1 MIFMK
6 RIIMGLI
13 VLMMANPVYAASK
26 PGFFESLL
34 KGLKS
39 KVGSKLESKNRV
51 SAVAAV
57 RGKKQGVDANALY
70 WKGGVS
76 EKAEKKLTAEKQQLT
91 EAVQL
96 VVDGDTA
103 GGKAALEKFLK
114 DNPDSVYTQDAK
126 DALANM
132 PEGASEPAVK
142 AAGDE
147 EKPAAAP
154 KKPAKP
160 ADDEEEE

>member
-1 MIFMK
+1 MK
-6 RIIMGLI
+6 HIIMGLI

-39 KVGSKLESKNRV
+39 KIGSKLESKNRV

-57 RGKKQGVDANALY
+57 RGEKQGLDPWALY
-70 WKGGVS
+70 WKGGIS
-76 EKAEKKLTAEKQQLT
+76 EMAQQELAKEKQQFAD
-91 EAVQL
+91 AVQF
-96 VVDGDTA
+96 VVDGDTD
-103 GGKAALEKFLK
+103 GGKTALKKFIDTNK
-114 DNPDSVYTQDAK
+114 DSVYAQDAQE
-126 DALANM
+126 ALNNL
-132 PEGASEPAVK
+132 PEAGAAPAMK
-142 AAGDE
+142 TAPSADE

-160 ADDEEEE
+160 ADEEDE